1 MDILYGIIF
10 FVVLVTAGVWS
21 YQATNEDMKQT
32 VVVGSRSD
40 AWLAVFKEKFLW
52 RFFGLMFLI
61 CSILEG
67 LKKVYE
73 FVFD

>member
-10 FVVLVTAGVWS
+10 LAVLAISGVWS
-21 YQATNEDMKQT
+21 YKATNEDMNKT

-52 RFFGLMFLI
+52 RFFGLMFFI

-67 LKKVYE
+67 FKKVYE
-73 FVFD
+73 FIFG